1 MSEIKKR
8 KVSRNSHQIHQ
19 KVSSYTTTY
28 LHSPFS
34 ISLSSNDKK
43 TNHQKSIH
51 TIIKDNSNKDKFG
64 IMYIN
69 DLIESKNCHA
79 VAIFKDY
86 MIADFIDEF
95 LRREYEMKESI
106 ERIPKYANY
115 YKNYLTF
122 FYKPIFRT
130 IFFDSIIQNYGE
142 AKAEIYYNIHY
153 CKKKKKKK
161 SIERLKT
168 IFSDTIKKDIEN
180 DPVLTQGNNDDI
192 QESISLSIDQSRMS
206 ITKNSVEASLIS
218 ILNGM
223 NEQKQRNKK
232 PYVKPLNDNLILS
245 SNRMNKTLIRKN

>member
-153 CKKKKKKK
+153 CKKKTLDYTFKNKFK
-161 SIERLKT
+161 SYE
-168 IFSDTIKKDIEN
+168 
-180 DPVLTQGNNDDI
+180 
-192 QESISLSIDQSRMS
+192 
-206 ITKNSVEASLIS
+206 
-218 ILNGM
+218 
-223 NEQKQRNKK
+223 
-232 PYVKPLNDNLILS
+232 
-245 SNRMNKTLIRKN
+245 

>member
-1 MSEIKKR
+1 
-8 KVSRNSHQIHQ
+8 
-19 KVSSYTTTY
+19 
-28 LHSPFS
+28 
-34 ISLSSNDKK
+34 
-43 TNHQKSIH
+43 
-51 TIIKDNSNKDKFG
+51 
-64 IMYIN
+64 MYIN

-122 FYKPIFRT
+122 FCKPISRT

-192 QESISLSIDQSRMS
+192 QESISLSI
-206 ITKNSVEASLIS
+206 E
-218 ILNGM
+218 
-223 NEQKQRNKK
+223 
-232 PYVKPLNDNLILS
+232 
-245 SNRMNKTLIRKN
+245 